1 LFDFNIDLSFGDKKD
16 HLTKNKWFI
25 IPQKRESFLVKYKYA
40 AGMAKELKVVKG
52 TNAYSFVNGSFI
64 FGDLIEALFVENNW
78 HTEKLTIATL
88 SMSHENIDS
97 LYNILHGKY
106 VDSLDLLISDY
117 FFSHERKL
125 KGLIPYMYDQYK
137 DFNFQLSILRS
148 HCKIVCF
155 KNEKN
160 EYITIQGSANL
171 RSSGNVE
178 QIQIVES
185 KELYDYN
192 IKILSDLVDKGKTIK
207 KGVK

>member
-1 LFDFNIDLSFGDKKD
+1 MFDFNIDLNFGDKEN

-25 IPQKRESFLVKYKYA
+25 IPKKKESFLVKYKYA
-40 AGMAKELKVVKG
+40 AQMAKGLKIKKN
-52 TNAYSFVNGSFI
+52 TNAYAFVNGSFI

-78 HTEKLTIATL
+78 HTEKLIIATL
-88 SMSHENIDS
+88 SMSHENVDS
-97 LYNILHGKY
+97 LYNVMYGKY
-106 VDSLDLLISDY
+106 ADSLDLIISDY

-137 DFNFQLSILRS
+137 DFDFQLSVLRA

-192 IKILSDLVDKGKTIK
+192 IKILDELVDKGKTIK
-207 KGVK
+207 KGAK